1 MLWQFPLFSDL
12 SEGDL
17 IAIAQNSESRKYREG
32 DILFREGDDAD
43 GLYLVLSGQL
53 QFSVAAP
60 DGRPSR
66 VIGEAGPGEYV
77 GEFSLLDGKPRS
89 ATVRANKAAEITFLS
104 DKAFEVLLKLR
115 PTVARGVHK
124 KLADIVRRRTGRVI
138 SLPNDA
144 IPTRQDLGELTLLL
158 RKYNDRLASQASAS
172 GF

>member
-32 DILFREGDDAD
+32 DVLFREGDEAD

-53 QFSVAAP
+53 QFSVLTP
-60 DGRPSR
+60 EGGSSR
-66 VIGEAGPGEYV
+66 LIGEAGPGEYV

-89 ATVRANKAAEITFLS
+89 ATVRANKATEITFLS

-115 PTVARGVHK
+115 PSVARGVHK
-124 KLADIVRRRTGRVI
+124 KLADIVRRRTGRI
-138 SLPNDA
+138 ARLSNDA

-158 RKYNDRLASQASAS
+158 REYNERVASQMSAS

>member
-17 IAIAQNSESRKYREG
+17 IAIAQNSEGRKYREG

-53 QFSVAAP
+53 QFSVTTP
-60 DGRPSR
+60 DGNSSR
-66 VIGEAGPGEYV
+66 LIGEAGPGEYI

-89 ATVRANKAAEITFLS
+89 ATVKASKNSEITFLS
-104 DKAFEVLLKLR
+104 DKAFEVLLNLR
-115 PTVARGVHK
+115 PTVARGVHR

-138 SLPNDA
+138 KLPADTV
-144 IPTRQDLGELTLLL
+144 PTRQHLGELTLLL
-158 RKYNDRLASQASAS
+158 REYNDRLASQMSAS

>member
-32 DILFREGDDAD
+32 DILFRESDDAD

-89 ATVRANKAAEITFLS
+89 ATVRANKATEITFLS

-138 SLPNDA
+138 SLANDA
-144 IPTRQDLGELTLLL
+144 IPTRQELGELTLLL
-158 RKYNDRLASQASAS
+158 REYNDRLASQMSAS